1 MRYLYKRFKSL
12 RQGETENQMQNSYDS
27 LETRFDDFVQATN
40 KRIEELEAMIVKLQ
54 MELNK
59 TNSSTIKKDTVS
71 IPNLEMRG
79 SLGATVKTIGDI
91 VG

>member
-1 MRYLYKRFKSL
+1 
-12 RQGETENQMQNSYDS
+12 MQNSYDS

-59 TNSSTIKKDTVS
+59 TNASTIKKDIVS